1 VNAAAVAYL
10 RDAALQ
16 TVGIASAGLILALLI
31 GTPLALIIARGG
43 VTARIVSAFVA
54 VVRAI
59 PDLVLALVAVVAV
72 GLGVLP
78 GILALG
84 ISYGAVIAK
93 VFAELLGSVRRDAA
107 EALRAT
113 GATANASFLIGM
125 LPAAWPGLVS
135 FGAYAFES
143 IMRASVIVGVVGA
156 GGIGAQLMVDLNLG
170 NYRIAGID
178 IAVLIILVL
187 GCDVVSRR
195 LRSHAQ
201 PFVVGL
207 ALAGV
212 AVVGIV
218 ALALGGDP
226 PWATIAQAPRN
237 LVRFAAEAWPP
248 EMTARIAFTA
258 LHGVVETLVVAVVG
272 TLVGALFAIPI
283 GWFAAAD
290 ARARATL
297 TRVHVGGR
305 IAQRVSSL
313 VLACV
318 RSVPPLVIALVG
330 LSVVGLGP
338 RAGIFALAIYTA
350 GVLGKLLAESL
361 ELAERAPS
369 EALSATGATPRAAAL
384 VALVPTAATAM
395 IAHVLY
401 RFEWNVRAST
411 TLGMIGAGGLGQAI
425 YNAQQLF
432 FDRELITYVG
442 VAILLVLIIDAL
454 GARLRSRFHLAT
466 LER

>member
-1 VNAAAVAYL
+1 MNAAAVAYL

-16 TVGIASAGLILALLI
+16 TVGIAGAGLVLALLI
-31 GTPLALIIARGG
+31 GIPLALVIVRGG
-43 VTARIVSAFVA
+43 AAGRVVSAFVT

-84 ISYGAVIAK
+84 ISYAAVIAK

-113 GATANASFLIGM
+113 GATANTAFLIGM

-135 FGAYAFES
+135 FGAYTFES

-156 GGIGAQLMVDLNLG
+156 GGIGAQLMVDINLG
-170 NYRIAGID
+170 NYRTAALD
-178 IAVLIILVL
+178 IAVLAALVFA
-187 GCDVVSRR
+187 CDLASRR
-195 LRSHAQ
+195 LRTRAQ
-201 PFVVGL
+201 PLVVGC

-212 AVVGIV
+212 AIVGGV

-226 PWATIAQAPRN
+226 PWATIARAPQH
-237 LVRFAAEAWPP
+237 LLRFAAEAWPP
-248 EMTARIAFTA
+248 AISAHVASTA
-258 LHGVVETLVVAVVG
+258 LSGAAETLVVAVMG
-272 TLVGALFAIPI
+272 TLAGTLLAIPI

-297 TRVHVGGR
+297 THVHLGER
-305 IAQRVSSL
+305 IVERISSF

-318 RSVPPLVIALVG
+318 RAVPPLVVALIG

-350 GVLGKLLAESL
+350 GVLGKLLAESI

-369 EALSATGATPRAAAL
+369 EALAATGAMPGAAAFI
-384 VALVPTAATAM
+384 ALVPTAATAM
-395 IAHVLY
+395 IAHLLY

-425 YNAQQLF
+425 FNAQQLF
-432 FDRELITYVG
+432 FDRELTTYVG
-442 VAILLVLIIDAL
+442 VAVLLVLAIDAL
-454 GARLRSRFHLAT
+454 GAGLRSRYHLTT
-466 LER
+466 LEL

>member
-1 VNAAAVAYL
+1 
-10 RDAALQ
+10 
-16 TVGIASAGLILALLI
+16 
-31 GTPLALIIARGG
+31 
-43 VTARIVSAFVA
+43 
-54 VVRAI
+54 
-59 PDLVLALVAVVAV
+59 
-72 GLGVLP
+72 
-78 GILALG
+78 
-84 ISYGAVIAK
+84 VIAK

-113 GATANASFLIGM
+113 GATANTAFLIGM

-135 FGAYAFES
+135 FGAYTFES

-156 GGIGAQLMVDLNLG
+156 GGIGAQLMVDINLG
-170 NYRIAGID
+170 NYWTAALD
-178 IAVLIILVL
+178 IAILAVLVIA
-187 GCDVVSRR
+187 CDAASRR
-195 LRSHAQ
+195 LRTRAE
-201 PFVVGL
+201 PRVVGG

-212 AVVGIV
+212 AIVGV
-218 ALALGGDP
+218 LALWLGGDP
-226 PWATIAQAPRN
+226 PWVTIVHAPQN
-237 LVRFAAEAWPP
+237 LRHFAAEAFPP
-248 EMTARIAFTA
+248 AMSAHIAWTAFW
-258 LHGVVETLVVAVVG
+258 GVVETLVVAIFG
-272 TLVGALFAIPI
+272 TLVGALLAIPL

-297 TRVHVGGR
+297 AHVSDRER
-305 IAQRVSSL
+305 IVQRICSF

-318 RSVPPLVIALVG
+318 RAVPPLIVALLG

-350 GVLGKLLAESL
+350 GVLGKLLAESI

-369 EALSATGATPRAAAL
+369 EALAATGATSGASAL

-411 TLGMIGAGGLGQAI
+411 TLGMIGAGGIGQAI
-425 YNAQQLF
+425 FNAQQLF
-432 FDRELITYVG
+432 FDHDLVTYVT
-442 VAILLVLIIDAL
+442 VAIVLVLIIDGL
-454 GARLRSRFHLAT
+454 GAGLRSRYHLAT